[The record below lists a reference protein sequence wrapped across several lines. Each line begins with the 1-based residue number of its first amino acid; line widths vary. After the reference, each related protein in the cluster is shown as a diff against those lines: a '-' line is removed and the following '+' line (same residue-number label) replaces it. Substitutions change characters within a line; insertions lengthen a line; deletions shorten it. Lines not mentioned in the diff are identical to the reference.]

1 MAAIAYPPSGFG
13 SGALPLWTE
22 LAGSVWQRIYAS
34 AHTDPLG
41 FKPGL
46 SRFSDPSGTRFGVI
60 YLGSSAKVA
69 FAETV
74 LRDRGET
81 TLGSVLIPFS
91 ELEIYT
97 CADIRLAADLNL
109 VDLTG
114 DGCVRLRVPTD
125 VIGARDQTLA
135 RAWSEVVFDHPA
147 AADGILYPSRLNEQR
162 NIALYARALG
172 KLAPEATPRLVDRRD
187 DLAAIIRDFELEI
200 L

>member
-1 MAAIAYPPSGFG
+1 M
-13 SGALPLWTE
+13 WTE
-22 LAGSVWQRIYAS
+22 PAGSVWQRLYAS

-41 FKPGL
+41 FTL
-46 SRFSDPSGTRFGVI
+46 ALTRFSDPSGTRFGVI

-74 LRDRGET
+74 LRDRGEA
-81 TLGSVLIPFS
+81 TLHSVLIPFA

-97 CADIRLAADLNL
+97 CADIRLVADLNL

-135 RAWSEVVFDHPA
+135 RAWSQAFFDHPA
-147 AADGILYPSRLNEQR
+147 APDGILYPSRLNEQR

-172 KLAPEATPRLVDRRD
+172 KLAPEATPRLVERRD
-187 DLAAIIRDFELEI
+187 ELAAIIRDFEIEI
-200 L
+200 V